1 MGKSKEVYDLE
12 DCISKNLKKMLY
24 RIPEFTVSDLKDRY
38 VITIKPDNMDMK
50 TIGSAAAI
58 KRWVKQCGVPFSTMK
73 CGKQQHDRLGNELWC
88 EVYKKVEE
96 GTKMKVVEA
105 VIDEA
110 GNRQIQKQCDLL
122 LKMIGEVNK
131 GVKNKISQIRS
142 LDASGET
149 HKVTAGDLDD
159 IREDLDR
166 FISNVMNLKV

>member
-1 MGKSKEVYDLE
+1 MRK
-12 DCISKNLKKMLY
+12 I
-24 RIPEFTVSDLKDRY
+24 
-38 VITIKPDNMDMK
+38 
-50 TIGSAAAI
+50 
-58 KRWVKQCGVPFSTMK
+58 
-73 CGKQQHDRLGNELWC
+73 
-88 EVYKKVEE
+88 
-96 GTKMKVVEA
+96 VEA
-105 VIDEA
+105 VEVNEA

-166 FISNVMNLKV
+166 FISSVMNLKV